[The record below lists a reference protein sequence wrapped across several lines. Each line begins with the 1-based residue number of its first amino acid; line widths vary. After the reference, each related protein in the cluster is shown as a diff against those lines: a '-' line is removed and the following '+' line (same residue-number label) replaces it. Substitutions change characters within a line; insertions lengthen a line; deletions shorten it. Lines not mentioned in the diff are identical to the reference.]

1 MSSVIRIGTVSKVN
15 YEDGTI
21 EVAYEDRDGS
31 VTDEICV
38 VSNALYRM
46 PVVGAMVCVLHN
58 SDSQEMG
65 TCIGTFWNEDNK
77 PVGGKKQRYRYDY
90 NDKKG
95 KAFEQYDGDS
105 GDYEEKID
113 GNAKETIG
121 KNLDF
126 TVGGDV
132 TFKVGASTVKV
143 CQSGTIEITGT
154 TVKITGA
161 TVNISGGSG
170 DCKIPDDAKFKAEV
184 TNNALDSSPVWQ
196 DATTEVKKGVNIVF
210 ENKTATNGAAFNFR
224 VSVERGESGEGG
236 YIEAVSGAFQ

>member
-77 PVGGKKQRYRYDY
+77 PVGGMTTTIRRAKTVNNTMEIAETMKK
-90 NDKKG
+90 K
-95 KAFEQYDGDS
+95 
-105 GDYEEKID
+105 
-113 GNAKETIG
+113 
-121 KNLDF
+121 
-126 TVGGDV
+126 
-132 TFKVGASTVKV
+132 STGMQKRP
-143 CQSGTIEITGT
+143 S
-154 TVKITGA
+154 VKIWTSLLVG
-161 TVNISGGSG
+161 T
-170 DCKIPDDAKFKAEV
+170 
-184 TNNALDSSPVWQ
+184 
-196 DATTEVKKGVNIVF
+196 
-210 ENKTATNGAAFNFR
+210 
-224 VSVERGESGEGG
+224 
-236 YIEAVSGAFQ
+236 